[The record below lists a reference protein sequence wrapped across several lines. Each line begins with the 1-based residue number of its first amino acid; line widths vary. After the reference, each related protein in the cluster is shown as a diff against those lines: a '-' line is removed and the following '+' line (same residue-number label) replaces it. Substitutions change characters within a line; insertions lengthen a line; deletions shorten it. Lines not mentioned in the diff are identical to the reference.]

1 MLPKVTDVEWY
12 ASNLPDGLVIDASTG
27 TISGTPVEVGTY
39 EAQMRVR
46 TNYGLSVME
55 KVALNVTAGNL
66 QITTTSLPVGDIHW
80 EYSYQLQH
88 SGGGTVSW
96 DVIGLPAGMY
106 YETDGRILG
115 APSEEYADDRTY
127 TIKLVL
133 WGSDGYRKDERE
145 LELVVRGMYPHLLA
159 VNSDN
164 MVTASFSCDRTQ
176 YASNGSLSSSHWYYR
191 TPSTTT
197 TDSTIFTILHG
208 TTLSEGV
215 STALV
220 TLSNGTVAASWN
232 VNGAENVGH
241 EGRFYTLS
249 YGITYNYWVQFSED
263 GADKIRLNITNENNK
278 AYFGTYNTNKPKIY
292 TISGLLMTVY
302 NNWGSCKL
310 KLSFTKTW

>member
-55 KVALNVTAGNL
+55 KVALNVTAGKL
-66 QITTTSLPVGDIHW
+66 RITTTSLPVGDIHW

-133 WGSDGYRKDERE
+133 WGSDGYRKDEKE
-145 LELVVRGMYPHLLA
+145 LELVVRGMYPHLPSGETITL
-159 VNSDN
+159 
-164 MVTASFSCDRTQ
+164 T
-176 YASNGSLSSSHWYYR
+176 LPSSTR
-191 TPSTTT
+191 NDVCRNRITV
-197 TDSTIFTILHG
+197 IHG
-208 TTLSEGV
+208 TSFSEGV
-215 STALV
+215 NSCSYVLV
-220 TLSNGTVAASWN
+220 DRWGHYNGLYYQKNSGYVLSVSVN
-232 VNGAENVGH
+232 VE
-241 EGRFYTLS
+241 
-249 YGITYNYWVQFSED
+249 ED
-263 GADKIRLNITNENNK
+263 EADKLSILLTRVVSGNNPSVNIPETARKIIATSEW
-278 AYFGTYNTNKPKIY
+278 GTTEIN
-292 TISGLLMTVY
+292 V
-302 NNWGSCKL
+302 
-310 KLSFTKTW
+310 KLSF